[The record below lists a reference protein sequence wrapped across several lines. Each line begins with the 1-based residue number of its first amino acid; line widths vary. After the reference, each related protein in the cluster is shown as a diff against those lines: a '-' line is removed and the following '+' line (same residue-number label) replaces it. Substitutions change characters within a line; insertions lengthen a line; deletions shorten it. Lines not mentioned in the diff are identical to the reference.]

1 MVAHTT
7 IFMYFCRVMLC
18 RLHLMRMRKLL
29 YILTLPIFIIAMS
42 CGNSKKADSDSQI
55 SDSDSCS
62 PSVSSADM
70 INPHQIGT
78 EHTVIGVTL
87 DRAMNSIIV
96 LNEKGD
102 SLYFDYSNIDDRSK
116 IFGSNIGDTVTV
128 KYVTLAGNRDSVT
141 AILRGKRP

>member
-1 MVAHTT
+1 M
-7 IFMYFCRVMLC
+7 I
-18 RLHLMRMRKLL
+18 MRMKKILFLL
-29 YILTLPIFIIAMS
+29 ALPIFIMAMS
-42 CGNSKKADSDSQI
+42 CGNSKKGNDNSQI

-62 PSVSSADM
+62 PTVTPADM
-70 INPHQIGT
+70 VNPHQIGK
-78 EHTVIGVTL
+78 EQTVIGVTL

-96 LNEKGD
+96 LDEKGD
-102 SLYFDYSNIDDRSK
+102 SLYFDYSDIDDRSK